1 MRGTAFQETN
11 SCLIVAGR
19 VCAGRAGIACLQT
32 ARSLPSKKSTG
43 GNPLSKGFTLIE
55 LVVTIVIVGI
65 ISGIAA
71 MIIAQGVRAYSD
83 EQRRSDVHYQARFA
97 MERMSR
103 EIRHIRSRAAVPV
116 NDIPSMT
123 GTMLEYRNTEGTLI
137 GFQLSGGLIQ
147 RRQDS
152 GAWQTLASN
161 ITAPGGNLFVYR
173 DAAGAGSATQAAL
186 WSIEI
191 VFTASQ
197 AGETLDMR
205 TRVHPRNF

>member
-1 MRGTAFQETN
+1 MRGAELTELRN
-11 SCLIVAGR
+11 SDIELTTPR
-19 VCAGRAGIACLQT
+19 PEFRT
-32 ARSLPSKKSTG
+32 WH
-43 GNPLSKGFTLIE
+43 SKGFTLIE
-55 LVVTIVIVGI
+55 IVVTIVIVGI

-83 EQRRSDVHYQARFA
+83 EQSRSDVHYQARFA

-103 EIRHIRSRAAVPV
+103 EIRMIRSRAAAPV
-116 NDIPSMT
+116 NDIPNMS
-123 GTMLEYRNTEGTLI
+123 GTMLEYRNTEGTLV
-137 GFQLSGGLIQ
+137 GFQLSGGSIQ

-173 DAAGAGSATQAAL
+173 DAAGATGAIQATL
-186 WSIEI
+186 WSVEI
-191 VFTASQ
+191 VFTATQ